1 MGILRLIYSW
11 IPLILH
17 RSCNLSAEV
26 VTPSANLTGIIFIF
40 NVIFCPWLIIDLKGT
55 EFLKILIF
63 L

>member
-11 IPLILH
+11 FPLILR
-17 RSCNLSAEV
+17 RSCNLSTEF
-26 VTPSANLTGIIFIF
+26 VTPSANLNGIIFIF
-40 NVIFCPWLIIDLKGT
+40 IIIFCPWLIIDLKGT

>member
-11 IPLILH
+11 FPLILR
-17 RSCNLSAEV
+17 RSCNLSTEF
-26 VTPSANLTGIIFIF
+26 VTPSANLKGIIFIF
-40 NVIFCPWLIIDLKGT
+40 IIIFCPWLIIDLKGT